1 MVFKGALVSSSLVL
15 HLHFES
21 ALSFVSLLLFGF
33 KTPLVGFFFF
43 LFADENEDIREKMT
57 LQLGSA
63 ELLLFKD
70 TSATDEVSLPYID
83 DISPR
88 ELKAAEVMVKEEV
101 RHFFFQR
108 GAPYLSLVPRK
119 FDRSFDDLVL

>member
-1 MVFKGALVSSSLVL
+1 
-15 HLHFES
+15 
-21 ALSFVSLLLFGF
+21 
-33 KTPLVGFFFF
+33 
-43 LFADENEDIREKMT
+43 MT

-101 RHFFFQR
+101 RHFFFNAGPHIYR
-108 GAPYLSLVPRK
+108 LFPENSIV
-119 FDRSFDDLVL
+119 RSMISFCDKSACIASDITIARR

>member
-1 MVFKGALVSSSLVL
+1 MGLVFKGALFVSSSLVL

-21 ALSFVSLLLFGF
+21 
-33 KTPLVGFFFF
+33 FFFF
-43 LFADENEDIREKMT
+43 LFANDENEDIIKVGEKMT

-63 ELLLFKD
+63 ELLFKD

-101 RHFFFQR
+101 RHFFFNA
-108 GAPYLSLVPRK
+108 GPSFLSLVPRI
-119 FDRSFDDLVL
+119 RSIVR